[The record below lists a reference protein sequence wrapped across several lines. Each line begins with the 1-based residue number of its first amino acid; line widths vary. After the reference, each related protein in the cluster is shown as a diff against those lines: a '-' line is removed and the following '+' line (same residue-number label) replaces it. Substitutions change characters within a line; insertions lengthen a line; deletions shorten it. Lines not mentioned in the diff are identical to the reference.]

1 MNFFTLHYWFN
12 MRPNNFLPIA
22 NKSIIGFLVF
32 LVILFFIF
40 SLLKSRKNNIYV
52 KIWQKLYNFCLTNF
66 FIGIILLFFCYEL
79 VPFLSSRF
87 WFLIWGV
94 GMIFWL
100 YIIYKN
106 LKEIPKLKEK
116 RAKEQEYKKYIP

>member
-22 NKSIIGFLVF
+22 NKSIIGFLAF

-40 SLLKSRKNNIYV
+40 SLLKSRKNNVYV

-87 WFLIWGV
+87 WFLIWGA

-100 YIIYKN
+100 YTIYKI

>member
-22 NKSIIGFLVF
+22 NNIIIGFLVV

-40 SLLKSRKNNIYV
+40 TLLKSRKNNIYV
-52 KIWQKLYNFCLTNF
+52 KIWQKMHSFCLTNF
-66 FIGIILLFFCYEL
+66 FVGIILLFFCYEL
-79 VPFLSSRF
+79 VPLLSSRF
-87 WFLIWGV
+87 WFLIWGA

-100 YIIYKN
+100 YTIYKK

>member
-1 MNFFTLHYWFN
+1 MNFFTLNYWFN
-12 MRPNNFLPIA
+12 MRPNNFLPVA
-22 NKSIIGFLVF
+22 NKIIVGFLAF

-40 SLLKSRKNNIYV
+40 SLLKSRKNNVYV
-52 KIWQKLYNFCLTNF
+52 KIWQKLYNFCITNF

-79 VPFLSSRF
+79 VPLLSSRF
-87 WFLIWGV
+87 WFLIWGI

-100 YIIYKN
+100 YTIYKS